1 MPLYMMKT
9 LSIFPS
15 LFNEYVNKI
24 KQICTDSPKE
34 WRESLNSLYAELKNN
49 ISELCAQYPELL
61 QMQVEGNA
69 EKDKSTIIKR
79 ITENSLT
86 RYSLSGIPYS
96 FVQWKIQ
103 DRNLCIPTF
112 IPLSKPIL
120 LSFNYQN
127 QRPAFD
133 ALNEIVFNMLI
144 QIPYNKVSLHIVDTQ
159 ISGAMGF
166 ITSNIRESI
175 YNNSI
180 ISTNE
185 ALGGLCANLKKEL
198 IERITKYDDIAT
210 YNEHQ
215 QNITIPYKILVF
227 TTYPSKLDNYTEELS
242 LILQKGIR
250 AGIYPIVLN
259 KESQSQIE
267 TLIDKNAWT
276 RISSTPSYNVS
287 ADAIGHPH
295 PIINDNELAKLCFK
309 KINNQ
314 TINNEEELS
323 DRDYRIT
330 YGDIVVPVGF
340 DENKDVVTLTL
351 NGSKGHVHTFIIGKS
366 GSGKSVLLHN
376 ILYQVISKY
385 SPEDVQLYL
394 FDMKLGGVE
403 FVAYKDVPHIESL
416 LVDDNDPEVTL
427 SILQDLYKKMQQRGR
442 ILREEGVEKIDEY
455 NLRHPE
461 AKLPQILVA
470 IDECHVL
477 FSTANSHKTQMK
489 INDVVR
495 KIATE
500 GRSQGVRLIL
510 ATQTLANTDIPQEI
524 LGNISDC
531 FIFNSSPTDSNRLVD
546 GTDRYTQGLP
556 CGRTLYCFEGAKQL
570 LTTQYT
576 PREEFKQ
583 QIEHAILKAKD
594 RIKNTGFY
602 YSGRQDYLLSSSIIE
617 KTNERGLHGYI
628 GCHLQLDRHPVS
640 VSIKRNIAEN
650 ILLFGV
656 NDTEQTTRVTMNL
669 LASVAILNQKS
680 DNPYKIIV
688 FDCFNNEHGSYYEQL
703 MQMEQRNLCK
713 VITNKERGRTLY
725 QLSNDIKQENTSPT
739 ILFILGQERFR
750 ELKYDMDI
758 PVETKVNTEISND
771 IYGGISFASPTK
783 NKDFD
788 TYKKALSYIL
798 DNGSEQNVHVV
809 LQLNKPSNLLFE
821 EYQSPRSVLQKF
833 AHIIMLH
840 CDDMVAKNLCAEDIH
855 IEELNTDE
863 DRLRAIYYQEETDK
877 YFSFTPFKMVDITNL

>member
-1 MPLYMMKT
+1 MMQT

-15 LFNEYVNKI
+15 LFNEYINKI
-24 KQICTDSPKE
+24 KQIGTDSPKE
-34 WRESLNSLYAELKNN
+34 WRESINSLYVELKNK
-49 ISELCAQYPELL
+49 IDEHCAQYPELL
-61 QMQVEGNA
+61 QLRVTDSE
-69 EKDKSTIIKR
+69 EKDISTIAKR
-79 ITENSLT
+79 IAENSLT

-96 FVQWKIQ
+96 FVQWKLQ
-103 DRNLCIPTF
+103 DKNLCIPTF
-112 IPLSKPIL
+112 IPIANPIL
-120 LSFNYQN
+120 LNCCNQN
-127 QRPAFD
+127 SKSAYD
-133 ALNEIVFNMLI
+133 LLNEIVFNILI
-144 QIPYNKVSLHIVDTQ
+144 QIPYNKISLHIVDTE
-159 ISGAMGF
+159 ISGALGR
-166 ITSNIRESI
+166 ITSNINESI

-180 ISTNE
+180 VSTND
-185 ALGGLCANLKKEL
+185 ALGELLANLKKEL

-215 QNITIPYKILVF
+215 QNITIPYKILIF
-227 TTYPSKLDNYTEELS
+227 ATYPSKLDNYAEELS

-259 KESQSQIE
+259 YESQSQIE
-267 TLIDKNAWT
+267 TLIDKNVWT
-276 RISSTPSYNVS
+276 RINSTPSYSVTIE
-287 ADAIGHPH
+287 DIGCPH

-309 KINNQ
+309 NINNQ
-314 TINNEEELS
+314 NINNEEELS
-323 DRDYRIT
+323 EKDYTIT

-427 SILQDLYKKMQQRGR
+427 SILHDLYKKMQQRGR

-455 NLRHPE
+455 NQRHPE

-531 FIFNSSPTDSNRLVD
+531 FIFNSTPTDSNRLVD

-556 CGRTLYCFEGAKQL
+556 CGRTLYCFEGAKKL

-583 QIEHAILKAKD
+583 QIERAILKAKD
-594 RIKNTGFY
+594 HKKNTGFY
-602 YSGRQDYLLSSSIIE
+602 YSGRQDYVLSSSIIE
-617 KTNERGLHGYI
+617 ETNERGLHGFI

-650 ILLFGV
+650 VLLFGV
-656 NDTEQTTRVTMNL
+656 NDAEQTTRVTMNL
-669 LASVAILNQKS
+669 LASMVILNQKS
-680 DNPYKIIV
+680 ANPYKIIV

-725 QLSNDIKQENTSPT
+725 QLSNDIEQENTSPT

-758 PVETKVNTEISND
+758 PVETKVNTETSND
-771 IYGGISFASPTK
+771 IFGGISFASPTK

-798 DNGSEQNVHVV
+798 DNGAEQNVHVV